1 VSGVPRW
8 LLLAWVVG
16 CGVPVAGLAQD
27 TTDVRLRWEGEHVV
41 VAVTAAEARREHPL
55 GPGSDRLQA
64 SGWSLEG
71 RAGRPTLAKG
81 LVQFTRPT
89 RGYRLRVPSDTVWL
103 DRVYGAHVAIGG
115 CAVAV
120 RPNAFVDGDAMLSV
134 RVDRGRGEQVVMPG
148 GVVDAA
154 VAAPTP
160 ASRNAYWFIARPE
173 CVHPGREA
181 VWIYDAGAV
190 PASMLA
196 LLEASL
202 PEALRQFN
210 ERLGRPALA
219 RPTVAV
225 SYEASEGPVSW
236 RGDVDH
242 AGAIV
247 LRMKGKPDLAAGGEL
262 GKLIEAFVLH
272 EAFHLWN
279 GVAYPQAPGSARA
292 WLTEGV
298 AEYAT
303 RKVLRDLGRMSD
315 QDFLASMG
323 QGLNRCVEALERT
336 SGGIDALDG
345 RGGSAVYD
353 CGVVVQ
359 WLGDHVMARDGGG
372 FFPAWRKI
380 FADAASGDG
389 QHDRSDYFRAVD
401 PAFAG
406 ESPADPLM
414 AWLVRGEGEFD
425 AGAIAD
431 ALAALGIRASRI
443 DPPQVNPNAVRRVM
457 MHLLA
462 MDCRK
467 GPWGYTTEP
476 DHLRLDTGDRCTA
489 LAGDPAVSAVNGL
502 QIGVRD
508 LDLHASVRAS
518 CNAGA
523 VVTLSRGAATR
534 PLRCVKPLPALPDTL
549 RVERDR
555 FSVPPAAQ

>member
-1 VSGVPRW
+1 MPRG
-8 LLLAWVVG
+8 LMLACVIG
-16 CGVPVAGLAQD
+16 CSAPVAGLAQG

-41 VAVTAAEARREHPL
+41 VAVTAAEAKREHAL

-64 SGWSLEG
+64 SGWTLEG

-81 LVQFTRPT
+81 LVQSTRPT
-89 RGYRLRVPSDTVWL
+89 RGYRLRVPADGVWL
-103 DRVYGAHVAIGG
+103 DRIYGAHVAIGG

-120 RPNAFVDGDAMLSV
+120 RPNAFVDGDATLSV
-134 RVDRGRGEQVVMPG
+134 RVDRGRGVQVVQPG

-160 ASRNAYWFIARPE
+160 ASRNAYWFVARPE
-173 CVHPGREA
+173 CMHPGRDA
-181 VWIYDAGAV
+181 VWIYDANTV
-190 PASMLA
+190 PAPMLA

-202 PEALRQFN
+202 PGAMSQFN
-210 ERLGRPALA
+210 QRLGRPALA

-225 SYEASEGPVSW
+225 TYEASEGPVSW

-247 LRMKGKPDLAAGGEL
+247 LRMKGSADLDAGGEL

-279 GVAYPQAPGSARA
+279 GVAYPQTPGIDRA
-292 WLTEGV
+292 WLSEGA

-315 QDFLASMG
+315 EEFLIAMG
-323 QGLNRCVEALERT
+323 QGLNRCREALERT
-336 SGGIDALDG
+336 SGGIEALDG
-345 RGGSAVYD
+345 RGGRAVYD
-353 CGVVVQ
+353 CGSVVQ
-359 WLGDHVMARDGGG
+359 WLGDHVMAREGGG
-372 FFPAWRKI
+372 FFTAWRQI

-389 QHDRSDYFRAVD
+389 HHDRSDYFRALD
-401 PAFAG
+401 PSSAG
-406 ESPADPLM
+406 EGPPDPLM

-425 AGAIAD
+425 AGAIAE
-431 ALAALGIRASRI
+431 ALAGLGIRASRI
-443 DPPQVNPNAVRRVM
+443 DPPQVNPDAVRRVM

-462 MDCRK
+462 MDCRE
-467 GPWGYTTEP
+467 GPWGFTTEP
-476 DHLRLDTGDRCTA
+476 DHLRLDTGDRCAA

-518 CNAGA
+518 CDAGA

-534 PLRCVKPLPALPDTL
+534 PLRCVKPLPALPDAL
-549 RVERDR
+549 RIERDR
-555 FSVPPAAQ
+555 FSGPPAAE